1 MMPDSLQRVE
11 FWRIGWK
18 VEDFHIFAVLREP
31 VPNVFVLV
39 VRGIVL
45 DQIDFA
51 GKVTPQCP
59 FEIVDVGIG
68 IENLLEVIKESSTV
82 KFDGAKYLQ
91 GISLSCGRDLWLTAS
106 ARPRLVERGVLAEA
120 GFVFEE
126 DGRLFAFGFFL
137 RLGYR

>member
-1 MMPDSLQRVE
+1 M
-11 FWRIGWK
+11 
-18 VEDFHIFAVLREP
+18 
-31 VPNVFVLV
+31 
-39 VRGIVL
+39 VRRIVL

-51 GKVTPQCP
+51 GKVTAQCP

-82 KFDGAKYLQ
+82 KFDCAKYFQ
-91 GISLSCGRDLWLTAS
+91 GVSLPRGGDLWLRAS
-106 ARPRLVERGVLAEA
+106 ARPRLVERGVLAKA

-126 DGRLFAFGFFL
+126 DSRLFAFGFFL

>member
-1 MMPDSLQRVE
+1 M
-11 FWRIGWK
+11 
-18 VEDFHIFAVLREP
+18 
-31 VPNVFVLV
+31 
-39 VRGIVL
+39 VRRIVL

-51 GKVTPQCP
+51 GEVTAQCS

-82 KFDGAKYLQ
+82 KFDCAKYFQ
-91 GISLSCGRDLWLTAS
+91 VISLPCGRDLWLRAS
-106 ARPRLVERGVLAEA
+106 ARPGLVERGVLAEA

-126 DGRLFAFGFFL
+126 DGGLFAFGFFL

>member
-1 MMPDSLQRVE
+1 M
-11 FWRIGWK
+11 
-18 VEDFHIFAVLREP
+18 
-31 VPNVFVLV
+31 

-51 GKVTPQCP
+51 GKVTAQCS

-82 KFDGAKYLQ
+82 KFDCAKYFQ
-91 GISLSCGRDLWLTAS
+91 GISLSCGRDLWLRAS

>member
-1 MMPDSLQRVE
+1 M
-11 FWRIGWK
+11 
-18 VEDFHIFAVLREP
+18 
-31 VPNVFVLV
+31 

-51 GKVTPQCP
+51 RKVTAQCP

-68 IENLLEVIKESSTV
+68 IENLLEVVKEPSTV
-82 KFDGAKYLQ
+82 KFDGAKYFQ
-91 GISLSCGRDLWLTAS
+91 GVSLSCRRDLWLRAS
-106 ARPRLVERGVLAEA
+106 ARPRLVERGVLAKA

-126 DGRLFAFGFFL
+126 DDRLFAFGFFL